1 MVYYPLPTPP
11 AARPPDDATALQQY
25 QSTPLDADRDDGIR
39 SVPTPGDYD
48 YGYAGA
54 YDDPEDV
61 YGGYGGG
68 GERPPSF
75 HSGEGGG
82 AGAGAG
88 VFLGADDMD
97 DSYRDLSQTTR
108 YEARSTVDLDL
119 HLPTTSPAPRYAAA
133 GGVYEDLEDVK
144 RPEDFE
150 ESFEA
155 EGNVGEYFGLR
166 DQRGERVGGDDDEES
181 AAEDGVQSPA
191 ISFKG
196 GFGAPPTSAHLR
208 RNMTNRRVKLT
219 EGNLVIECQIPTRL
233 SGFLP
238 RKGEDEFMQTRYTA
252 VTCGPDQFHARNYT
266 LRPTLYN
273 RQTELFIVIT
283 MYNENEEL
291 FCRTLHGVMICFFG
305 SERIFFVGPAV
316 VLLGR
321 VDASLHAD
329 LLQFTENI
337 SHLCKRKKS
346 QTWGP
351 DGWKKVV
358 VCVVA
363 DGRKA
368 IHPRVLDCLAALGIY
383 REGLATNQIDDK
395 PVQAHVYEYTTQMS
409 IAPDLTFK
417 GLEKG
422 IVPVQMMFCLKE
434 NNAKKINSH
443 RWALQAFAPQLDP
456 NVVMLIDVG
465 TKPGDRS
472 LYHLWKA
479 FDLNSFVAF
488 SRIPLPPALGNV
500 GGACGEIVAQ
510 KGRFWLS
517 LLNPLVAAQNF
528 EYKISSAHPLSQHN
542 ICTSLTDSAFV
553 PADILDKP
561 LESVFGYISVLPDR
575 YIALKNDELGH
586 GPLASYFKGE
596 HLAGHDADLTTSNM
610 YLAGDAILIR
620 NISRVQED
628 RILCWELVAKRGDA
642 WVLKYVKASPSPF
655 PYLFRR
661 TNRSAT
667 GETDVPD
674 TVAEFINQRR
684 RWLNGSFFASTYAL
698 THTLQLFGTQHSR
711 KKIFALLIQAIYNLL
726 NVLFAWFG
734 LGMYWIFFMVL
745 TTSLQ
750 DSSFKIKGI
759 KVVNTIMQYAYMGT
773 VIACFLMSMGNRPK
787 AAKWKYISVM
797 VIFAICT
804 AYMFGAAGYCVYQ
817 AFKQSQESLIMAQ
830 IVISLASTCTLFL
843 SGVSA
848 ADLALSST
856 SDYRRLLRSVE
867 CHRRRPLGKKSS
879 SRLRPIYINLLNIFA
894 FSNLHDFS
902 WGTKEQN
909 KAEIDLGITR
919 KVGKDE
925 VAMALPSDQD
935 DIDVTYDRALHNLK
949 TRPMIIPPQLTDKQK
964 EEAVRD
970 FYASVRTNVL
980 LLWVLTNA
988 LLVATILEGN
998 YSSTFSS
1005 GGGNGRTQI
1014 FLVIVLVFV
1023 ALMSLIRFIGSTAY
1037 ILDRAVRF
1045 IGGQIQRRLFAR
1057 RQVSAGTKLRRR
1069 PMGGGVGP
1077 SEADTDGASVKEKER
1092 LTDEDDEDDE
1102 DDAKSARTSR
1112 GTTAGAPTDSE
1123 WYLRG

>member
-1 MVYYPLPTPP
+1 MSYY
-11 AARPPDDATALQQY
+11 A
-25 QSTPLDADRDDGIR
+25 
-39 SVPTPGDYD
+39 VPTPSTPRRRTDSATGHRSTIEDSSGIRTVPSPSPAPYD
-48 YGYAGA
+48 YGYSQGGIVG
-54 YDDPEDV
+54 YTQEEYRDPRAT
-61 YGGYGGG
+61 
-68 GERPPSF
+68 ERPPSF
-75 HSGEGGG
+75 QSTSNDL
-82 AGAGAG
+82 APPSPGAG
-88 VFLGADDMD
+88 VFLGYDEGD
-97 DSYRDLSQTTR
+97 DSYRTLPTG
-108 YEARSTVDLDL
+108 RSYQAQSNVDLDL
-119 HLPTTSPAPRYAAA
+119 HLEPSPRDLVPGYTST
-133 GGVYEDLEDVK
+133 GVYEDLEDVK
-144 RPEDFE
+144 RAADFE
-150 ESFEA
+150 DSFEGDTSVQPRSVPRRRTRFDSQNGA
-155 EGNVGEYFGLR
+155 EDG
-166 DQRGERVGGDDDEES
+166 DDEE
-181 AAEDGVQSPA
+181 EDEDDDILQDFDSPA
-191 ISFKG
+191 LSYKG
-196 GFGAPPTSAHLR
+196 GFGAPPTRQSAHTR

-233 SGFLP
+233 AGFLP
-238 RKGEDEFMQTRYTA
+238 RKSEDEFLHTRYTA
-252 VTCGPDQFHARNYT
+252 VTCEPDEFHARNYT

-273 RQTELFIVIT
+273 RQTELFVVVT

-291 FCRTLHGVMICFFG
+291 FCRTLHGIMK
-305 SERIFFVGPAV
+305 
-316 VLLGR
+316 
-321 VDASLHAD
+321 
-329 LLQFTENI
+329 NI

-358 VCVVA
+358 VCIVA
-363 DGRKA
+363 DGRRA

-383 REGLATNQIDDK
+383 RDGLATNQIDDK

-479 FDLNSFVAF
+479 FDMNS
-488 SRIPLPPALGNV
+488 NV

-528 EYKISSAHPLSQHN
+528 EYKISN
-542 ICTSLTDSAFV
+542 
-553 PADILDKP
+553 ILDKP
-561 LESVFGYISVLPDR
+561 TESIFGYISVLPGAFSAYR

-610 YLAGDAILIR
+610 YLA
-620 NISRVQED
+620 ED

-642 WVLKYVKASPSPF
+642 WILKYVK
-655 PYLFRR
+655 
-661 TNRSAT
+661 SAT

-698 THTLQLFGTQHSR
+698 THTMQLFRTQHSR
-711 KKIFALLIQAIYNLL
+711 RQVFFLLIQAIYNLC

-734 LGMYWIFFMVL
+734 LGNYAIFFFVL
-745 TTSLQ
+745 TTSMQ
-750 DSSFKIKGI
+750 DKSFKIPHI
-759 KVVNTIMQYAYMGT
+759 DVANTIMQYLYTGT
-773 VIACFLMSMGNRPK
+773 VIACFLFSMGNRPK
-787 AAKWKYISVM
+787 AARWKYIAAM
-797 VIFAICT
+797 VSFALTT
-804 AYMFGAAGYCVYQ
+804 AYMLGAAGYCVYQ
-817 AFKQSQESLIMAQ
+817 AVKQSTESLIMAQ
-830 IVISLASTCTLFL
+830 IVVSLASTYGCY
-843 SGVSA
+843 V
-848 ADLALSST
+848 LSSLIAGDPWHLFT
-856 SDYRRLLRSVE
+856 SMAQYMLFA
-867 CHRRRPLGKKSS
+867 
-879 SRLRPIYINLLNIFA
+879 PIYINLLNIFA

-935 DIDVTYDRALHNLK
+935 DIDVSYDRALHNLK
-949 TRPMIIPPQLTDKQK
+949 TRPMIVAPQLSDKQK

-980 LLWVLTNA
+980 LLWVLSNG
-988 LLVATILEGN
+988 LLVATILHGD
-998 YSSTFSS
+998 YASTFTEK
-1005 GGGNGRTQI
+1005 GGNGRTQI
-1014 FLVIVLVFV
+1014 YLVIVLIFV
-1023 ALMSLIRFIGSTAY
+1023 AVMSLIRFFGSTLYVINRYVEMIGS
-1037 ILDRAVRF
+1037 
-1045 IGGQIQRRLFAR
+1045 QIQRRLFAR
-1057 RQVSAGTKLRRR
+1057 RKVGEQSKLRRR
-1069 PMGGGVGP
+1069 ETGRGISGRKEIV
-1077 SEADTDGASVKEKER
+1077 EEKEER
-1092 LTDEDDEDDE
+1092 EDDDLDDLQNITGNAY
-1102 DDAKSARTSR
+1102 DYDR
-1112 GTTAGAPTDSE
+1112 
-1123 WYLRG
+1123 

>member
-11 AARPPDDATALQQY
+11 AARPPNDATAAQQY

-39 SVPTPGDYD
+39 SVPTSGDYD

-54 YDDPEDV
+54 YSDGEDV

-68 GERPPSF
+68 ERPPSF
-75 HSGEGGG
+75 SSGEGG
-82 AGAGAG
+82 GAGAG

-97 DSYRDLSQTTR
+97 DSYRDLSQPTR

-119 HLPTTSPAPRYAAA
+119 HLPTTSPAPRYAAG

-155 EGNVGEYFGLR
+155 EGDAGDYFGSR
-166 DQRGERVGGDDDEES
+166 NPRGERVGGDDDAEGD
-181 AAEDGVQSPA
+181 AEDGVQSPA

-291 FCRTLHGVMICFFG
+291 FCRTLHGVMK
-305 SERIFFVGPAV
+305 
-316 VLLGR
+316 
-321 VDASLHAD
+321 
-329 LLQFTENI
+329 NI

-479 FDLNSFVAF
+479 FDMNS
-488 SRIPLPPALGNV
+488 NV

-528 EYKISSAHPLSQHN
+528 EYKISN
-542 ICTSLTDSAFV
+542 
-553 PADILDKP
+553 ILDKP
-561 LESVFGYISVLPDR
+561 LESVFGYISVLPGAFSAYR

-610 YLAGDAILIR
+610 YLA
-620 NISRVQED
+620 ED

-642 WVLKYVKASPSPF
+642 WVLKYVK
-655 PYLFRR
+655 
-661 TNRSAT
+661 SAT

-711 KKIFALLIQAIYNLL
+711 KKIFSLMIQAIYNLF

-797 VIFAICT
+797 VIFATCT

-817 AFKQSQESLIMAQ
+817 AFKQAQESLIMAQ
-830 IVISLASTCTLFL
+830 IVISLASTYGCY
-843 SGVSA
+843 V
-848 ADLALSST
+848 LSSLIAGDPWHLVT
-856 SDYRRLLRSVE
+856 SMAQYMLFS
-867 CHRRRPLGKKSS
+867 
-879 SRLRPIYINLLNIFA
+879 PIYINLLNIFA

-919 KVGKDE
+919 KVGEDE

-988 LLVATILEGN
+988 LLVATILEGD

-1023 ALMSLIRFIGSTAY
+1023 ALMSLIRFVGSTAY

-1069 PMGGGVGP
+1069 PLGGGVGP
-1077 SEADTDGASVKEKER
+1077 SETGTDGASEKEKER
-1092 LTDEDDEDDE
+1092 LTDEDDD
-1102 DDAKSARTSR
+1102 DDAKSARTGR
-1112 GTTAGAPTDSE
+1112 ETTSE

>member
-1 MVYYPLPTPP
+1 MPYYPLPTPP
-11 AARPPDDATALQQY
+11 DPPVGPGAGARAH
-25 QSTPLDADRDDGIR
+25 STRDDPRFSDDIR
-39 SVPTPGDYD
+39 TVPSSSGYD
-48 YGYAGA
+48 YA
-54 YDDPEDV
+54 YSSAYGQGDEV
-61 YGGYGGG
+61 YGEYTAGHGRD
-68 GERPPSF
+68 RPPSF
-75 HSGEGGG
+75 VSGEGGSTG
-82 AGAGAG
+82 PAG
-88 VFLGADDMD
+88 VFLGHDDDGD
-97 DSYRDLSQTTR
+97 DSYRTLPPVGR

-119 HLPTTSPAPRYAAA
+119 HLQADDPVPRYPRNVVA
-133 GGVYEDLEDVK
+133 GNGYEDLEDVK
-144 RPEDFE
+144 RPQDFE
-150 ESFEA
+150 DSFEGDGDISYFDERRDA
-155 EGNVGEYFGLR
+155 TPRRRRVREGSDEI
-166 DQRGERVGGDDDEES
+166 DEEE
-181 AAEDGVQSPA
+181 EDLQSPA
-191 ISFKG
+191 LSFKG

-233 SGFLP
+233 AGFLP

-252 VTCGPDQFHARNYT
+252 VTCGPDEFHARNYT
-266 LRPTLYN
+266 LRPSLYN
-273 RQTELFIVIT
+273 RQTELFIVVT

-291 FCRTLHGVMICFFG
+291 FCRTLHGIMK
-305 SERIFFVGPAV
+305 
-316 VLLGR
+316 
-321 VDASLHAD
+321 
-329 LLQFTENI
+329 NI
-337 SHLCKRKKS
+337 AHLCKRKKS

-363 DGRKA
+363 DGRRA

-383 REGLATNQIDDK
+383 RDGLATNQIDDK

-456 NVVMLIDVG
+456 NVVMLLDVG

-479 FDLNSFVAF
+479 FDMNS
-488 SRIPLPPALGNV
+488 NV

-528 EYKISSAHPLSQHN
+528 EYKISN
-542 ICTSLTDSAFV
+542 
-553 PADILDKP
+553 ILDKP
-561 LESVFGYISVLPDR
+561 TESIFGYISVLPGAFSAYR

-610 YLAGDAILIR
+610 YLA
-620 NISRVQED
+620 ED

-642 WVLKYVKASPSPF
+642 WVLKYVK
-655 PYLFRR
+655 
-661 TNRSAT
+661 SAT

-698 THTLQLFGTQHSR
+698 THTMQLFGTQHSR
-711 KKIFALLIQAIYNLL
+711 RQVFFLLIQAIYNLC

-734 LGMYWIFFMVL
+734 LGNYAIFFFVL

-750 DSSFKIKGI
+750 DESFKIPHI
-759 KVVNTIMQYAYMGT
+759 DVANTIMQYLYTGT
-773 VIACFLMSMGNRPK
+773 VIACFLFSMGNRPK
-787 AAKWKYISVM
+787 AARFKYITAMIS
-797 VIFAICT
+797 FALTT
-804 AYMFGAAGYCVYQ
+804 AYMLGAAGYCVYQ
-817 AFKQSQESLIMAQ
+817 AVKQSTENLIMAQ
-830 IVISLASTCTLFL
+830 IVVSLASTYGCYIVSSLIAGDPWHLF
-843 SGVSA
+843 
-848 ADLALSST
+848 T
-856 SDYRRLLRSVE
+856 SMAQYMLFA
-867 CHRRRPLGKKSS
+867 
-879 SRLRPIYINLLNIFA
+879 PIYINLLNIFA

-925 VAMALPSDQD
+925 VQMNLPSDQD
-935 DIDVTYDRALHNLK
+935 DIDVSYDRALHNLK
-949 TRPMIIPPQLTDKQK
+949 TRPMVIPPQLTTKQK

-980 LLWVLTNA
+980 LLWVMTNG
-988 LLVATILEGN
+988 LLVATILHGD
-998 YSSTFSS
+998 YASTFTEK
-1005 GGGNGRTQI
+1005 GGNGRTQI
-1014 FLVIVLVFV
+1014 YLVIVLIFV
-1023 ALMSLIRFIGSTAY
+1023 AVMSIIRFVGSTAY
-1037 ILDRAVRF
+1037 VINRYVEM
-1045 IGGQIQRRLFAR
+1045 IGSQIQRRLFAR
-1057 RQVSAGTKLRRR
+1057 RKVGDQSKLRRR
-1069 PMGGGVGP
+1069 DPTGGRGVG
-1077 SEADTDGASVKEKER
+1077 STKSDEVVEEKE
-1092 LTDEDDEDDE
+1092 EDSLDD
-1102 DDAKSARTSR
+1102 
-1112 GTTAGAPTDSE
+1112 GTTVSDALS
-1123 WYLRG
+1123 RR